1 MGEGWKFARVGDLAT
16 MVKRGKAPA
25 YSDTGL
31 LVLSQK
37 CVRDGHVDPSFGRR
51 TDVRS
56 RPVPEWAL
64 LRSGDCLV
72 NSTGTGTLGRV
83 GYLSAV
89 PGPATVDGHVTIVR
103 PDSKKVVPAY
113 LGIVLQWQ
121 QRDLIAL
128 QSGSTNQTELAPS
141 ALSAVEVSLPPLAEQ
156 RRIVDLVSSIDS
168 RTTESRRLREAAEAA
183 RSAVFEQFAEGM
195 GNGPTVT
202 LGAIA
207 EVVSGVTKDEKRQVG
222 DRLTEVPYLR
232 VANVQRGYLDLGEM
246 TTIKVEPAR
255 AERLRLKAG
264 DVLFNEGGDRDK
276 LGRGWVWEDQVADCI
291 HQNHVLRARLNTV
304 DFDPWF
310 VSIWGNSHFGREWFE
325 LNGSQT
331 TNLASLN
338 LSTLRVFPIPAIPP
352 ADQRRVVDLWMGFD
366 SVSKLAG
373 DVESATTALRA
384 SLLADLLSGDHQ
396 IPETYDRFLDGAA

>member
-1 MGEGWKFARVGDLAT
+1 MGEGWKLARVGDLAT

-128 QSGSTNQTELAPS
+128 QSGSTNQT
-141 ALSAVEVSLPPLAEQ
+141 
-156 RRIVDLVSSIDS
+156 
-168 RTTESRRLREAAEAA
+168 LR
-183 RSAVFEQFAEGM
+183 
-195 GNGPTVT
+195 
-202 LGAIA
+202 
-207 EVVSGVTKDEKRQVG
+207 
-222 DRLTEVPYLR
+222 
-232 VANVQRGYLDLGEM
+232 
-246 TTIKVEPAR
+246 
-255 AERLRLKAG
+255 
-264 DVLFNEGGDRDK
+264 
-276 LGRGWVWEDQVADCI
+276 
-291 HQNHVLRARLNTV
+291 
-304 DFDPWF
+304 
-310 VSIWGNSHFGREWFE
+310 FG
-325 LNGSQT
+325 
-331 TNLASLN
+331 
-338 LSTLRVFPIPAIPP
+338 
-352 ADQRRVVDLWMGFD
+352 
-366 SVSKLAG
+366 
-373 DVESATTALRA
+373 
-384 SLLADLLSGDHQ
+384 
-396 IPETYDRFLDGAA
+396 